1 MALQDRLSQLQT
13 VNPQKQRLVADLP
26 ANVQLNAISQILSG
40 QNTTNPQ
47 INAFVRQAAAK
58 GMQPEQIRLAF
69 IEEQRKSANPLI
81 ILG

>member
-1 MALQDRLSQLQT
+1 MALQDRLSQLKQ

-26 ANVQLNAISQILSG
+26 PATQLNAISQILAG

-47 INAFVRQAAAK
+47 INTFVRQAAAQ
-58 GMQPEQIRLAF
+58 GMTPEQIRLKF
-69 IEEQRKSANPLI
+69 VEEQRRSPNPLV

>member
-1 MALQDRLSQLQT
+1 MLQDRLGKLSQ

-26 ANVQLNAISQILSG
+26 PAVQLNAISQILAG

-47 INAFVRQAAAK
+47 INTFVKQSAAQ
-58 GMQPEQIRLAF
+58 GMTPEQIRLAF
-69 IEEQRKSANPLI
+69 IEEQRKSSNPLI